1 MTQAPGV
8 LPTPTVLDYERTL
21 ILAIEL
27 SNTSWVLA
35 AQIPG
40 LPGVKA
46 KRSIEPTPEALM
58 AAIENYRTRAVKA
71 GRNVERVVAIY
82 EAGWSGFWLAR
93 WLAQYGIETH
103 VIQPSSVPV
112 DRRARRAKSDGIDA
126 ELLLRTLLAWLRGEP
141 RVCSMVPIP
150 AEADEDARRR
160 VRERAELVAERVGL
174 VNRIGA
180 VLATLGVG
188 EYNPLR
194 RDRRQRLDELR
205 TALGGSLPTHAR
217 AKIVRMLDRLE
228 LLLIQITE
236 LEKSRDA
243 VLEDEN
249 PDKAASM
256 IQQLAKLRGVGVQ
269 SATVL
274 VREGFVREFAN
285 GKALGS
291 YAGLTSTPYSSGG
304 TEREQGIGK
313 AGNVRLRTL
322 MVELAWLWQRYQP
335 DSAQVS
341 WFRERVSGTGRRMRK
356 VMVVALARKLL
367 IALWR
372 FATQGVVPEGA
383 VMKPAGLTLPKDCAR
398 EPHDGPGTRIQGGVA
413 VVRPGAC
420 ASS

>member
-1 MTQAPGV
+1 MTQAPGA
-8 LPTPTVLDYERTL
+8 LPTSTVLDYERTL

-274 VREGFVREFAN
+274 VREGFVREFPN

-356 VMVVALARKLL
+356 VMVVGLARKLL

-383 VMKPAGLTLPKDCAR
+383 VMKPAT
-398 EPHDGPGTRIQGGVA
+398 
-413 VVRPGAC
+413 
-420 ASS
+420 

>member
-1 MTQAPGV
+1 MTQAPGA

-58 AAIENYRTRAVKA
+58 AAIEDYRARAGKA

-103 VIQPSSVPV
+103 VIQASSVPV

-180 VLATLGVG
+180 VLETLGVG

-194 RDRRQRLDELR
+194 RDRRCGRLSGVHCL
-205 TALGGSLPTHAR
+205 
-217 AKIVRMLDRLE
+217 RMLARRSSAC
-228 LLLIQITE
+228 LIVWNCCC
-236 LEKSRDA
+236 SRSRN
-243 VLEDEN
+243 LKN
-249 PDKAASM
+249 
-256 IQQLAKLRGVGVQ
+256 R
-269 SATVL
+269 ATQCS
-274 VREGFVREFAN
+274 
-285 GKALGS
+285 K
-291 YAGLTSTPYSSGG
+291 T
-304 TEREQGIGK
+304 
-313 AGNVRLRTL
+313 RTL
-322 MVELAWLWQRYQP
+322 
-335 DSAQVS
+335 
-341 WFRERVSGTGRRMRK
+341 TRRQ
-356 VMVVALARKLL
+356 A
-367 IALWR
+367 
-372 FATQGVVPEGA
+372 
-383 VMKPAGLTLPKDCAR
+383 
-398 EPHDGPGTRIQGGVA
+398 
-413 VVRPGAC
+413 
-420 ASS
+420 

>member
-1 MTQAPGV
+1 MTQAPGAV
-8 LPTPTVLDYERTL
+8 RIPTVVDYERTL

-46 KRSIEPTPEALM
+46 KRSIKPTPEALM
-58 AAIENYRTRAVKA
+58 AAIDGYRVRAEKA
-71 GRNVERVVAIY
+71 GRNVNRVIAVY
-82 EAGWSGFWLAR
+82 EAGWSGFWLVR
-93 WLAQYGIETH
+93 WLAKYGIETQ

-150 AEADEDARRR
+150 AETDEDARRR

-194 RDRRQRLDELR
+194 RDRRQRLGGLR
-205 TALGGSLPTHAR
+205 TALGDPLPTHAR

-228 LLLIQITE
+228 LLLTQITE
-236 LEKSRDA
+236 LEQSRDA

-249 PDKAASM
+249 PDRAASM

-291 YAGLTSTPYSSGG
+291 YAGLTATPFSSGG
-304 TEREQGIGK
+304 IEREQGIGK
-313 AGNVRLRTL
+313 AGNARLRTV

-341 WFRERVSGTGRRMRK
+341 WFRERISGTGRRMRK

-383 VMKPAGLTLPKDCAR
+383 VMKPA
-398 EPHDGPGTRIQGGVA
+398 
-413 VVRPGAC
+413 
-420 ASS
+420 S

>member
-1 MTQAPGV
+1 MTQAPGA
-8 LPTPTVLDYERTL
+8 LPTSTVLDYERTL

-46 KRSIEPTPEALM
+46 KRSIESTPEALM
-58 AAIENYRTRAVKA
+58 AAIEDYRARAAKA
-71 GRNVERVVAIY
+71 GRNVERVVTVY

-160 VRERAELVAERVGL
+160 MREREELLAERVGL

-180 VLATLGVG
+180 ILATLGVG
-188 EYNPLR
+188 EYNPIR

-205 TALGGSLPTHAR
+205 TAIGGSLPTHAR

-228 LLLIQITE
+228 LLLTQIAE

-243 VLEDEN
+243 VLAEEN
-249 PDKAASM
+249 PDRAASM

-291 YAGLTSTPYSSGG
+291 YAGLTSTPYNSGG
-304 TEREQGIGK
+304 IEREQGIGK
-313 AGNVRLRTL
+313 AGNARLRTL

-335 DSAQVS
+335 NSAQVS
-341 WFRERVSGTGRRMRK
+341 WFRERVGGTGRRMRK

-383 VMKPAGLTLPKDCAR
+383 VMKPAT
-398 EPHDGPGTRIQGGVA
+398 
-413 VVRPGAC
+413 
-420 ASS
+420 

>member
-1 MTQAPGV
+1 MTQAPGAV
-8 LPTPTVLDYERTL
+8 RIPTVVDYERTL

-46 KRSIEPTPEALM
+46 KRSIKPTPEALM
-58 AAIENYRTRAVKA
+58 AAIDGYRVRAEKA
-71 GRNVERVVAIY
+71 GRNVDRVVAVY
-82 EAGWSGFWLAR
+82 EAGWSGFWLVR
-93 WLAQYGIETH
+93 WLAKYGIETH

-112 DRRARRAKSDGIDA
+112 DRRSRRAKSDGIDA

-150 AEADEDARRR
+150 AENDEDARRR

-194 RDRRQRLDELR
+194 RDRRQRLDGLR
-205 TALGGSLPTHAR
+205 TALGDPLPTHAR

-228 LLLIQITE
+228 LLLTQITE
-236 LEKSRDA
+236 LEQSRDA

-249 PDKAASM
+249 PDRAASM

-291 YAGLTSTPYSSGG
+291 YAGLTATPFSSGSI
-304 TEREQGIGK
+304 EREQGICK
-313 AGNVRLRTL
+313 AGNARLRTV

-341 WFRERVSGTGRRMRK
+341 WFRERISGTGRRMRK

-383 VMKPAGLTLPKDCAR
+383 VMKPA
-398 EPHDGPGTRIQGGVA
+398 
-413 VVRPGAC
+413 
-420 ASS
+420 S

>member
-1 MTQAPGV
+1 MTQAPGA

-58 AAIENYRTRAVKA
+58 AAIEYYRARAVKA
-71 GRNVERVVAIY
+71 GGNVERVVAIY

-93 WLAQYGIETH
+93 WLAKYGIETH

-150 AEADEDARRR
+150 TEADEDARRR
-160 VRERAELVAERVGL
+160 VRERAELVAERVGI

-188 EYNPLR
+188 EYNPIR

-205 TALGGSLPTHAR
+205 TALGDSLPTHAR

-243 VLEDEN
+243 VLEDAN

-313 AGNVRLRTL
+313 AGNARLRTL

-341 WFRERVSGTGRRMRK
+341 WFRERVSGTGHRMRK

-383 VMKPAGLTLPKDCAR
+383 VIKPAT
-398 EPHDGPGTRIQGGVA
+398 
-413 VVRPGAC
+413 
-420 ASS
+420 

>member
-1 MTQAPGV
+1 MTQTPGA
-8 LPTPTVLDYERTL
+8 LPTPAVLDYERTL

-27 SNTSWVLA
+27 SNTSRVLA
-35 AQIPG
+35 TQIPG

-58 AAIENYRTRAVKA
+58 AAIGSYRVRAEKA
-71 GRNVERVVAIY
+71 GRNVDRVIAVY
-82 EAGWSGFWLAR
+82 EAGWSGFWLVR
-93 WLAQYGIETH
+93 WLAKYGIETH

-141 RVCSMVPIP
+141 RVCSMVPMP
-150 AEADEDARRR
+150 TEADEDARRR
-160 VRERAELVAERVGL
+160 VRERAELIAERVGL
-174 VNRIGA
+174 VNRISA
-180 VLATLGVG
+180 ILATLGTG

-205 TALGGSLPTHAR
+205 TALGDSLPTHAR

-236 LEKSRDA
+236 LEQSRDA
-243 VLEDEN
+243 VLEDKN
-249 PDKAASM
+249 PDRAASM

-269 SATVL
+269 TATVL
-274 VREGFVREFAN
+274 VHEGFVREFTN

-291 YAGLTSTPYSSGG
+291 YAGLTATPYSSGG
-304 TEREQGIGK
+304 IEREQGIGK
-313 AGNVRLRTL
+313 AGNARLRTV
-322 MVELAWLWQRYQP
+322 MVELAWLWQRYQS

-341 WFRERVSGTGRRMRK
+341 WFRERISGTGRRIRK

-372 FATQGVVPEGA
+372 FATQGVVPKGA
-383 VMKPAGLTLPKDCAR
+383 VMKP
-398 EPHDGPGTRIQGGVA
+398 V
-413 VVRPGAC
+413 
-420 ASS
+420 S

>member
-1 MTQAPGV
+1 MTQAPGA

-58 AAIENYRTRAVKA
+58 AAIEYYRARAVKA
-71 GRNVERVVAIY
+71 GRNVERVVAVY

-93 WLAQYGIETH
+93 WLAKYGIETH

-160 VRERAELVAERVGL
+160 VRERSELVAERVGI

-188 EYNPLR
+188 QYNPLR

-236 LEKSRDA
+236 LEKSHDA
-243 VLEDEN
+243 VLEDAN

-313 AGNVRLRTL
+313 AGNARLRTL

-341 WFRERVSGTGRRMRK
+341 WFRERVSGTSRRMRK

-383 VMKPAGLTLPKDCAR
+383 VMKPAT
-398 EPHDGPGTRIQGGVA
+398 
-413 VVRPGAC
+413 
-420 ASS
+420 

>member
-1 MTQAPGV
+1 MTQAPGA
-8 LPTPTVLDYERTL
+8 LRIPTVLDYERTL

-46 KRSIEPTPEALM
+46 KRSIEPTAEALM
-58 AAIENYRTRAVKA
+58 AAIDGYRVRAEKA
-71 GRNVERVVAIY
+71 GRNVDRVIAVY
-82 EAGWSGFWLAR
+82 EAGWSGFWLVR
-93 WLAQYGIETH
+93 WLAKYGIETH

-112 DRRARRAKSDGIDA
+112 DRRVRRAKSDGIDA

-150 AEADEDARRR
+150 AETDEDARRR

-205 TALGGSLPTHAR
+205 TALGDSLPTHAR
-217 AKIVRMLDRLE
+217 AKIARMIDRLE

-236 LEKSRDA
+236 LEQSRDA
-243 VLEDEN
+243 VLEEEN
-249 PDKAASM
+249 PDRAASM

-291 YAGLTSTPYSSGG
+291 YAGLTATPYSSGG
-304 TEREQGIGK
+304 IEREQGIGK
-313 AGNVRLRTL
+313 AGNARLRTV

-335 DSAQVS
+335 GSAQVS
-341 WFRERVSGTGRRMRK
+341 WFRERISGTGRRMRK

-383 VMKPAGLTLPKDCAR
+383 VMKPA
-398 EPHDGPGTRIQGGVA
+398 
-413 VVRPGAC
+413 
-420 ASS
+420 S

>member
-1 MTQAPGV
+1 
-8 LPTPTVLDYERTL
+8 VLDYERTL

-356 VMVVALARKLL
+356 VMVVGLARKLL

-383 VMKPAGLTLPKDCAR
+383 VMKPAT
-398 EPHDGPGTRIQGGVA
+398 
-413 VVRPGAC
+413 
-420 ASS
+420 